1 MTLMEK
7 KKAGAYDLVFHHG
20 NIISLDSKDTRATAV
35 AVKGD
40 RIACVGSDE
49 ELLRE
54 SDAGSTRLIDLNGK
68 TVLPGLI
75 DCHTHLG
82 RATLIFRNFVD
93 GRVPPNSS
101 VKDILERVRQRV
113 KETPKGG
120 WIAVQGSIFG
130 SFKLAERRNPTREEL
145 DSVAPDHPVVFVA
158 TVHAAIANTRAME
171 KANIRKDTPDPPG
184 GKIERD
190 PVTGEPDGVLREWHS
205 LLPIMTFTEEETKAS
220 LQDMVPEYWV
230 RQGVTSIYSFA
241 DATEF
246 RIYQDLCGAEKLP
259 VRIQAKFMDLHLGSE
274 PLIKGLVTLGVK
286 PGLGNERL
294 KAGGVKIF
302 VDGALMGLSAA
313 THEPYLN
320 MPESNYCG
328 LLKFKDPGALN
339 ALVLEAH
346 QGGLQ
351 LCVHAIGDKAQDWAL
366 DAYEKALQI
375 DPRSHRHRIEHLGN
389 LMTNTRRIERARSM
403 NLIPITTAE
412 WIYEEG
418 DFIEWYLGPERKK
431 QSWPIRSMLEAGL
444 KVANCSDTVGATPFS
459 INPFYGIWCAVTRQT
474 FLGNRLVPEEAIPVK
489 EALRLYTLN
498 AAYSGFEEGIKGS
511 IEPGKLAD
519 LIVLDRDILTISENH
534 IRDIQVDMTIL
545 GGKIVHVRN
554 LAEFSDIKK
563 P

>member
-1 MTLMEK
+1 MTVMEK
-7 KKAGAYDLVFHHG
+7 EKGGAYDLVLHHG
-20 NIISLDSKDTRATAV
+20 KIVSLDSKDTRATAV
-35 AVKGD
+35 AVKRD
-40 RIACVGSDE
+40 RVARVGSDE
-49 ELLRE
+49 ELLRQA
-54 SDAGSTRLIDLNGK
+54 DAGFTRLIDLNGK

-158 TVHAAIANTRAME
+158 TVHAAIANTRALQ
-171 KANIRKDTPDPPG
+171 KANIHKDTPDPPG

-205 LLPIMTFTEEETKAS
+205 LLPIMTFTEEEIRES
-220 LQDMVPEYWV
+220 LQEMVPEYWV
-230 RQGVTSIYSFA
+230 RQGVTSVYSFA
-241 DATEF
+241 DAREF
-246 RIYQDLCGAEKLP
+246 RIYQELCEGEKLP
-259 VRIQAKFMDLHLGSE
+259 VRIQAKFMDVRLGPE
-274 PLIKGLVTLGVK
+274 PLIKGLAALGIK
-286 PGLGNERL
+286 PGLGNEWL

-313 THEPYLN
+313 THDPYLN
-320 MPESNYCG
+320 MPETDYRG
-328 LLKFKDPGALN
+328 LLKFQDPRLLDD
-339 ALVLEAH
+339 LVLDAH
-346 QGGLQ
+346 TAGLQ
-351 LCVHAIGDKAQDWAL
+351 LCVHAIGDKAQDLAL
-366 DAYEKALQI
+366 DAFAKAFERN
-375 DPRSHRHRIEHLGN
+375 PGPHRHRIEHLGN
-389 LMTNTRRIERARSM
+389 LMTDAWRIERARSM

-459 INPFYGIWCAVTRQT
+459 INPFYGIWCTVTRQT

-489 EALRLYTLN
+489 EALRLYTVN
-498 AAYSGFEEGIKGS
+498 AAYSGFEERIKGS

-519 LIVLDRDILTISENH
+519 LIVLDRDILTIPENR
-534 IRDIQVDMTIL
+534 IRDIRVDMTVL

-554 LAEFSDIKK
+554 SAEFSDTRKL
-563 P
+563 